1 MFTNGI
7 FWPRLQY
14 MIWKTFV
21 QRVIKLICWLLKQYF
36 HCIVLFLPVLQCG
49 TRDAKKYFFTN
60 IMFTWF
66 ILL

>member
-36 HCIVLFLPVLQCG
+36 HCIACSFSTCSS
-49 TRDAKKYFFTN
+49 DAKKYFFTN

-66 ILL
+66 TLL